1 MNKLVLVMFLTI
13 FLTFKGY
20 FVSQLL
26 LDERSMG
33 ALTVSL
39 GIALL
44 VSSFILL
51 LKRGEILYALIVN
64 AILTV
69 ILYVQYLYIGYFKTP
84 MSLYVFLQSSN
95 AQGMGESIF
104 GRFHI
109 TDLLL
114 FIDIIFLLGFYIYS
128 KKKKLV
134 LKNGIKKT
142 KLLFLLVL
150 IATIGCISL
159 KPALMV
165 VKGMGGELTR
175 KYTPSSYVANYGIYG
190 HQILDSYQFLFQNKD
205 IVLDKKEKEEIE
217 AFLNEK
223 DVIKQTNIQVEE
235 GIFKNKNIVFLQ
247 MESLQNFV
255 INEKVEGKE
264 LTPFINGL
272 LENSVHFNHFY
283 PQTAEGNSSD
293 AELLAL
299 ASIYPVKEGST
310 FFRYPERNY
319 PSILKELNKDGY
331 KSFAFHGD
339 EGSFWNRNQTYPNL
353 GFDEYYDISS
363 YKHADEDLVGMGL
376 SDKFFFEETGKMLEE
391 KEEPFVGYAISLT
404 NHFPFTMKEE
414 EKTLTMENELKGSLL
429 GNYFETVHYSDQALK
444 EMFAQMSKEK
454 IENTVFVIYGDHN
467 GIFNKNKAEVEKW
480 KGKKVTDKE
489 WLNEYSTVPFIIYN
503 PGLEKKVINDVAGQI
518 DIMPTVS
525 YLMGIDEEKYV
536 DKAFGVNL
544 FEHQNKSIFLLK
556 GDYGNNNVI
565 TNQGEINVYGKKEIN
580 SLDYSEK
587 LIKSNF
593 K

>member
-363 YKHADEDLVGMGL
+363 YKHTDEDLVGMGL